1 MERKFWRLL
10 CSISDIFVYICVI
23 VGIALSF
30 YLSGYIV
37 FEAFKSVI
45 GILPIM

>member
-10 CSISDIFVYICVI
+10 CSISDILVYICVI
-23 VGIALSF
+23 GVIALSF
-30 YLSGYIV
+30 YLLGYIA
-37 FEAFKSVI
+37 FELFKSFI